1 MFRSADPGNEIVH
14 EEPDNPLGPTTRG
27 CTQLHEENEHWW
39 LAEENKGQVVYVPVA
54 HPMNIVDERQ
64 SRKWELIAPLYLSN
78 R

>member
-1 MFRSADPGNEIVH
+1 MVQFKNYQGI
-14 EEPDNPLGPTTRG
+14 TTFDKKKPVSLSY
-27 CTQLHEENEHWW
+27 TMEHEENEHWW

-64 SRKWELIAPLYLSN
+64 SRKREFIVPLYLSN